1 MTATRVDRNSA
12 SCRLWVTKITVL
24 RVRRQMSRSHSPMST
39 RVCSSRAPKG
49 SSIKRIFQEDL
60 RVDRERAADRDA
72 LLHAPG
78 ELARVLARE
87 PLEAE
92 RAEELRRDRAP
103 ALGGHA
109 PELEA
114 ELHVLERRPPGK
126 EARVL
131 EHGRDAARVGPRDRL
146 AVDQNAP
153 AVRVN
158 EAPEHS
164 EERGLAAAGRADQ
177 RAELALAY
185 RERDVVERLDRPR

>member
-1 MTATRVDRNSA
+1 MDRSSTDLIRPGRAVMTATRVERKSA

-49 SSIKRIFQEDL
+49 SSIKRIF
-60 RVDRERAADRDA
+60 VSI
-72 LLHAPG
+72 
-78 ELARVLARE
+78 
-87 PLEAE
+87 
-92 RAEELRRDRAP
+92 
-103 ALGGHA
+103 
-109 PELEA
+109 
-114 ELHVLERRPPGK
+114 
-126 EARVL
+126 
-131 EHGRDAARVGPRDRL
+131 
-146 AVDQNAP
+146 AP

-185 RERDVVERLDRPR
+185 RERDVVERLDRPRAGHIPLGDVLDRDEPGGCLHTSWRIARAITSLWIS

>member
-1 MTATRVDRNSA
+1 P
-12 SCRLWVTKITVL
+12 L
-24 RVRRQMSRSHSPMST
+24 RQPAGR
-39 RVCSSRAPKG
+39 
-49 SSIKRIFQEDL
+49 
-60 RVDRERAADRDA
+60 
-72 LLHAPG
+72 
-78 ELARVLARE
+78 LARGLYLE

-92 RAEELRRDRAP
+92 RDEELRRDRAP

-114 ELHVLERRPPGK
+114 ELHVLQRRPPRK

-158 EAPEHS
+158 GAPEHS
-164 EERGLAAAGRADQ
+164 EERGLAAAGRGDQ
-177 RAELALAY
+177 RGELRLAS
-185 RERDVVERLDRPR
+185 